1 MGAIQYENILRGA
14 TVLTDES
21 IGSAASKIIDGRTS
35 SSARFATGATRNLT
49 FDCGA
54 SKTVKSVC
62 FARNNAGSTSATI
75 TVRSSSDNISYST
88 VHTAN
93 PTDDKIYFHID
104 PSQASA
110 RYWNIQIS
118 GHNAECYITDLALG
132 VPLTLERDQK
142 GGFISPLYA
151 NNDEIIPNITRGQNL
166 AGITVKPGIKKV
178 KLRLPYYSSS
188 FYSNWSDLIDV
199 LKTYPVYLKWDKA
212 GTKEAFYCW
221 PDKKLPQPAYSKNVA
236 NYAYLDA
243 IMNLQGFAE

>member
-1 MGAIQYENILRGA
+1 MGFILYENILRGA
-14 TVLTDES
+14 TILTDETV
-21 IGSAASKIIDGRTS
+21 GSSASKIVDGRTS
-35 SSARFATGATRNLT
+35 SSAKFASGAQRNIY
-49 FDCGA
+49 FDCGSA
-54 SKTVKSVC
+54 KSAGAVAW
-62 FARNNAGSTSATI
+62 ARSNAGSTSATI
-75 TVRSSSDNISYST
+75 NIRSSTDNVTYT
-88 VHTAN
+88 TRFTEN
-93 PTDDKIYFHID
+93 PTTDKVTVETGGTY
-104 PSQASA
+104 SA
-110 RYWNIQIS
+110 RYWNIQID
-118 GHNAECYITDLALG
+118 GHTSECFITDLALG

-151 NNDEIIPNITRGQNL
+151 NNDEITPNITRGQNL
-166 AGITVKPGIKKV
+166 AGITVKPGIKRV

-243 IMNLQGFAE
+243 IMNLQGFTE